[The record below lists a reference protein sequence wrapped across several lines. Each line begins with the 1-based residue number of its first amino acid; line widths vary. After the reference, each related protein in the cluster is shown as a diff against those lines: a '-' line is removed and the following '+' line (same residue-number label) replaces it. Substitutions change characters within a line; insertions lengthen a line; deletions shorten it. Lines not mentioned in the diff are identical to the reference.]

1 MPTLTPGS
9 IDPTGMSGRV
19 SGWLRGA
26 GTYPVSPFDL
36 LRCFVIQT
44 LDPDLYRFD
53 LQSSTLPPGSNDLIQ
68 AFQVVSAWLRNPTA
82 FQVSHFDFSCCFDLY
97 RFDLD
102 PITSTMPSNISIWTF
117 RSVCRWLHRSGTF
130 QVSCF
135 VVLGLFIIDALD
147 LDVYRFNL
155 DLIASM
161 AGSNGPIQAL

>member
-1 MPTLTPGS
+1 MPGS
-9 IDPTGMSGRV
+9 IDPTGTSGRV

-36 LRCFVIQT
+36 LHCFVIQT

-53 LQSSTLPPGSNDLIQ
+53 LQSSALLPGSNDLIQ
-68 AFQVVSAWLRNPTA
+68 AFQVVSVWLRNPTA
-82 FQVSHFDFSCCFDLY
+82 FQVSCFNFSRCFDLY

-102 PITSTMPSNISIWTF
+102 PAASTTPSNISVWTF
-117 RSVCRWLHRSGTF
+117 RSVCGWLRCSGTF

-135 VVLGLFIIDALD
+135 IVLGLFIIDALN

-155 DLIASM
+155 DPIAST
-161 AGSNGPIQAL
+161 AGLL